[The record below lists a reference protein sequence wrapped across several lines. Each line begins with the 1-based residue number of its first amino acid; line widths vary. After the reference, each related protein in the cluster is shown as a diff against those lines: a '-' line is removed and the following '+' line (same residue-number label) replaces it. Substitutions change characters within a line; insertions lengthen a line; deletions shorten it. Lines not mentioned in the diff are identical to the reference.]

1 MGDEV
6 YSEPKGAICIS
17 LFNDVDTGD
26 IGAQT
31 HRLNDE
37 EWETFRTLELTEGEV
52 EDANIYLA
60 ALPAPLTTGIAANQ
74 DNFQTAGCDIDNTLH
89 SITCRVWQPNEIP
102 TLGATDRF
110 PRFSA
115 GNIAW
120 IAWADVEADVN
131 DEKL

>member
-37 EWETFRTLELTEGEV
+37 EWETFRTIELTEGEV
-52 EDANIYLA
+52 EDADIYLA

-74 DNFQTAGCDIDNTLH
+74 DNF
-89 SITCRVWQPNEIP
+89 
-102 TLGATDRF
+102 
-110 PRFSA
+110 
-115 GNIAW
+115 
-120 IAWADVEADVN
+120 
-131 DEKL
+131 